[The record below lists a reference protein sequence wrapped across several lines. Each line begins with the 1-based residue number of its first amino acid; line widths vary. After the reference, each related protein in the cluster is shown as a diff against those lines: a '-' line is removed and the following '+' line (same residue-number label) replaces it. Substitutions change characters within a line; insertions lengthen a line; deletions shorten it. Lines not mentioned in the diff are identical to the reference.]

1 MKKYAFVDEDGT
13 TPDNI
18 RLEVGKYVTDTG
30 EGSELLLK
38 MTHAAGDSPL
48 VATLVNRENLS
59 THPMRLFSIEQWAV
73 DPNKN
78 DGKCYMVVKE
88 VDAPVIRLEQKLRF
102 AIAAMGNLYANKKF
116 KRWAANWVSDEDRS
130 YDSAMAMNAT
140 AKEEH
145 EGIQALVDMGVHTGD
160 SHEQMELQ
168 KDMFIRVDAV
178 TEAAALSTDPSKTDE
193 EVCKLVAQ
201 ALDNI
206 QRFNDETN
214 LIDLANLICKD
225 S

>member
-1 MKKYAFVDEDGT
+1 MHKYAFVDENGT

-18 RLEVGKYVTDTG
+18 RLEVGKYVADAT
-30 EGSELLLK
+30 EGNELLMK
-38 MTHAAGDSPL
+38 MTHAAGESPL
-48 VATLVNRENLS
+48 FAALVNPEDLNK
-59 THPMRLFSIEQWAV
+59 HPMKLYSIEQWAV
-73 DPNKN
+73 DPKSN

-88 VDAPVIRLEQKLRF
+88 VEAPVVRLEQKLRF
-102 AIAAMGNLYANKKF
+102 AIAALGNLYNNKKF
-116 KRWAANWVSDEDRS
+116 KIWADNWATDSDRS
-130 YDSAMAMNAT
+130 YDASMAMNAV
-140 AKEEH
+140 AKDEM

-160 SHEQMELQ
+160 THGDMARQ

-178 TEAAALSTDPSKTDE
+178 TEAAALSIDPSKSDE
-193 EVCKLVAQ
+193 EVSALVAK

-214 LIDLANLICKD
+214 LIDLAKLICRE